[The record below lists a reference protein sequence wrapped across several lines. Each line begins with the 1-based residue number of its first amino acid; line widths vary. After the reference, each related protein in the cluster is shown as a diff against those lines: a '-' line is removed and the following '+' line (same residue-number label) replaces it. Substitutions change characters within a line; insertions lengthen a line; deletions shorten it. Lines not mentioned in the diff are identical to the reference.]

1 MRRHLLILL
10 TVAIMIP
17 SFAALVL
24 GGIGLVQHERA
35 MERVARS
42 YVVDIAESVASRLD
56 MSWSRARSFPLNDRE
71 RFLRLRQVTWGL
83 SIPGWVAV
91 VDVNGTVLV
100 STADAEVLR
109 LLWQKGIPV
118 GSAIEVDSR
127 EGEKYTLA
135 AFPAGDTGWYV
146 VAAVSWDKLM
156 GPMMRFNRW
165 PILVGSIGFLGIVSV
180 LALWKWLVAPL
191 RVLGN
196 EVSSLQLGKDIP
208 QGDDPSA
215 VFEIRRLRQVLEQL
229 ARGAVERAQL
239 MKQYVGDIVRVQE
252 EERSRIAREIH
263 DGPLQ
268 DVTALIHQIRL
279 SRMVK
284 DPKNEDTR
292 HLENAEDGAIHAVSE
307 MRALCDELSPPWL
320 DLGLSQALDELTER
334 LSRHLGVEIP
344 VEVDCDEELPADVT
358 LSFFRVVQEA
368 VHNSVRHGRASRVSL
383 RLSCD
388 NGKAL
393 LEIADDGT
401 GFEPPGDFEEL
412 RVRGHRGLA
421 NMSERMSL
429 IGGKLEVGSSDE
441 GGTLIRCKWGPTS
454 SSA

>member
-42 YVVDIAESVASRLD
+42 YVVDIAESVASRLE
-56 MSWSRARSFPLNDRE
+56 MSWSRTRSLPFNDRE
-71 RFLRLRQVTWGL
+71 RFLRLRQITWGL

-91 VDVNGTVLV
+91 VDANGTVLV

-109 LLWQKGIPV
+109 LLWNRGIPI
-118 GSAIEVDSR
+118 GSAMEVESR

-135 AFPAGDTGWYV
+135 AFPAGETGWYV

-156 GPMMRFNRW
+156 GPMLRFNRW
-165 PILVGSIGFLGIVSV
+165 PILVGLIGFLGIVSV
-180 LALWKWLVAPL
+180 AALWKWLVAPL
-191 RVLGN
+191 RSLGN
-196 EVSSLQLGKDIP
+196 EVSRLQLGKDIP
-208 QGDDPSA
+208 RSDDPSA

-229 ARGAVERAQL
+229 ARGAVERAEL
-239 MKQYVGDIVRVQE
+239 MKRYVGDIVRVQE

-279 SRMVK
+279 SRMGK
-284 DPKNEDTR
+284 EPDNR
-292 HLENAEDGAIHAVSE
+292 LSGHLENAEDGAIHAVSE

-320 DLGLSQALDELTER
+320 DLGLARSEER
-334 LSRHLGVEIP
+334 R
-344 VEVDCDEELPADVT
+344 
-358 LSFFRVVQEA
+358 
-368 VHNSVRHGRASRVSL
+368 
-383 RLSCD
+383 
-388 NGKAL
+388 
-393 LEIADDGT
+393 
-401 GFEPPGDFEEL
+401 
-412 RVRGHRGLA
+412 
-421 NMSERMSL
+421 
-429 IGGKLEVGSSDE
+429 
-441 GGTLIRCKWGPTS
+441 GGTEW
-454 SSA
+454 

>member
-1 MRRHLLILL
+1 MYQQL
-10 TVAIMIP
+10 M
-17 SFAALVL
+17 
-24 GGIGLVQHERA
+24 
-35 MERVARS
+35 
-42 YVVDIAESVASRLD
+42 
-56 MSWSRARSFPLNDRE
+56 
-71 RFLRLRQVTWGL
+71 
-83 SIPGWVAV
+83 PG
-91 VDVNGTVLV
+91 
-100 STADAEVLR
+100 LR
-109 LLWQKGIPV
+109 LLWQRGSI

-165 PILVGSIGFLGIVSV
+165 PILVGLIGFLGIVSV

-263 DGPLQ
+263 DGPLR
-268 DVTALIHQIRL
+268 DVTALIRRSGF

-320 DLGLSQALDELTER
+320 DLGLSQALTDDGR
-334 LSRHLGVEIP
+334 LSRHLEVEIP

-358 LSFFRVVQEA
+358 LSFPRSA
-368 VHNSVRHGRASRVSL
+368 
-383 RLSCD
+383 
-388 NGKAL
+388 
-393 LEIADDGT
+393 
-401 GFEPPGDFEEL
+401 
-412 RVRGHRGLA
+412 
-421 NMSERMSL
+421 
-429 IGGKLEVGSSDE
+429 GGC
-441 GGTLIRCKWGPTS
+441 T
-454 SSA
+454 